1 MTEKIFFATGNAG
14 KIEEMTPLF
23 DDRDL
28 ELIQVQADVPEI
40 DAMDVEEVARQ
51 KVKDS
56 FERAVENEEISE
68 EDVLI
73 VEDTGFYVEGLNGFP
88 GAEAAFFAGT
98 AGAEKLLNLLEYGED
113 RSAYFKTSI
122 AFIQDGE
129 INVFSGEMHGEVP
142 EEKRGESH
150 PHLPYNSFFVPDAGE
165 GKSLAENSMITDE
178 KFHRAKAVR
187 KFLDWIEQR

>member
-98 AGAEKLLNLLEYGED
+98 AGAEKILNLLEYGED

-165 GKSLAENSMITDE
+165 GKSLAEESMITDE

>member
-56 FERAVENEEISE
+56 FERALENGEISE

-98 AGAEKLLNLLEYGED
+98 AGAEKILNLLEYGED
-113 RSAYFKTSI
+113 RSAYFKTAI
-122 AFIQDGE
+122 AFIQNGE

-165 GKSLAENSMITDE
+165 GKSLAEESMITDE